1 MYLVIVPKFDVDEF
15 EEHLLLKN
23 ESELDGIKHIEE
35 EEISDKDKNI
45 NQTCTCTRELV
56 DEIK

>member
-15 EEHLLLKN
+15 EEHVLLKN

-45 NQTCTCTRELV
+45 NQTCTCT
-56 DEIK
+56 